1 VRHAAGIAVPSRRSP
16 GSRALGLLAPPLC
29 VLCRRPLAR
38 PALGVGLCDGCR
50 GRIDRSPG
58 FALEGEGIDA
68 GFAALAYSG
77 VGRRLVAALKFSRL
91 VSVAGLG
98 AALIGSRAP
107 PGVVGGAIVPVPA
120 APLRLAARGF
130 DPARELARAL
140 AGATGLGMSPVLR
153 RRDLRHQRG
162 RSRSGRLDHPPS
174 IAAADDAPEV
184 AVLVDDVTTTGAT
197 LSACA
202 AELRAAGSR
211 RVHAVTL
218 AAVRR
223 EGAGLSTGSRRA

>member
-1 VRHAAGIAVPSRRSP
+1 M
-16 GSRALGLLAPPLC
+16 
-29 VLCRRPLAR
+29 LCRKPLPR
-38 PALGVGLCDGCR
+38 PALGVGLCAGCG

-58 FALEGEGIDA
+58 FALDGDGIDA
-68 GFAALAYSG
+68 GFAALPYAEA
-77 VGRRLVAALKFSRL
+77 GRRLVAALKFSRL

-98 AALIGSRAP
+98 AALIESRAP
-107 PGVVGGAIVPVPA
+107 PGLLRGEIVPVPA
-120 APLRLAARGF
+120 APLRLAGRGF
-130 DPARELARAL
+130 DPALELASAL
-140 AGATGLGMSPVLR
+140 AGATGLATSPVLR

-162 RSRSGRLDHPPS
+162 RSRSQRLGRPPS
-174 IAAADDAPEV
+174 IAAGGDAPEV

-202 AELRAAGSR
+202 AELRAAGSM

-223 EGAGLSTGSRRA
+223 GGSGLSVAPQRA